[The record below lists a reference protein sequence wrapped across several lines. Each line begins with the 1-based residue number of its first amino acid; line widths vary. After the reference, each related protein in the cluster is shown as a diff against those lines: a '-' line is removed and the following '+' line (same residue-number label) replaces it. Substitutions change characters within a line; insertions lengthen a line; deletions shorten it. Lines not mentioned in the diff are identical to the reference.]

1 MWRTASPPPTCLCDQ
16 QSISWC
22 WLWMVILDMETLDFS
37 QTEFSSRLLQIP
49 QEKSQEILFNNF
61 CWRIVIVNVLNVSF
75 SQVQTPQ
82 RDIRCIL
89 VPWHCPALGC
99 DAGWCWV
106 KMCLS
111 CPCDQQWE
119 VPRVQSRY
127 QASPPPPPGHLAL
140 SRYRVFL
147 RIWAGLTQHSSFHH
161 CQRCVLWPLISC

>member
-1 MWRTASPPPTCLCDQ
+1 MLGTASGSPAPSSNLSP
-16 QSISWC
+16 QSTIHI
-22 WLWMVILDMETLDFS
+22 LKVMVRLDIETLDFS

-82 RDIRCIL
+82 RDKRCIL

-99 DAGWCWV
+99 DARWCWV

-127 QASPPPPPGHLAL
+127 QASPPVPTKSKQRLDRFLNLHWKDKHLKIFY
-140 SRYRVFL
+140 SRF
-147 RIWAGLTQHSSFHH
+147 
-161 CQRCVLWPLISC
+161 